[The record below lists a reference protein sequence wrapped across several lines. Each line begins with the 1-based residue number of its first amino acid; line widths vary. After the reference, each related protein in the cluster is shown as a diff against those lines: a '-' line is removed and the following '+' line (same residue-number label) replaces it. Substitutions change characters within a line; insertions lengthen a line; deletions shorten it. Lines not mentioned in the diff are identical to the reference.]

1 MPPWSPPPQPQ
12 HLPRPGGPGLPP
24 ASGPTERDRLS
35 VHLIWEGV
43 LALITIALMIGTV
56 VMTPHQNLTNALAQA
71 GYLGLVAAGLAFSLR
86 TGSPNLAIG
95 SIVGLSSTLAAYLIT
110 EQQWGKPAA
119 FLVAIILATLIG
131 LVLGLIVAV
140 LSVPAWAVTLG
151 AVAVIQAIVF
161 SFAENPI
168 IPVRFGGGYPTAMWY
183 AVFVVVSVGGGALW
197 LVPGIRR
204 PLSALRD
211 PGDPARWTGPRIGL
225 GAVAGLTGSSFL
237 AGLAA
242 VPLVMRLQ
250 AAETNGANLTTVA
263 FAAVLLGGVSVFGRR
278 GGVFGTLLG
287 VTIVAITQTLVSYNN
302 GHLWV
307 FNLVIGLAALLGI
320 GANRALESVTD
331 MLNRSHPPA
340 LPPPPGL

>member
-1 MPPWSPPPQPQ
+1 M
-12 HLPRPGGPGLPP
+12 
-24 ASGPTERDRLS
+24 ERDPLS

-43 LALITIALMIGTV
+43 LALIAVALLIGMA
-56 VMTPHQNLTNALAQA
+56 VMTSHQTVTNALIEA
-71 GYLGLVAAGLAFSLR
+71 GYLGLVATGLAFSLR
-86 TGSPNLAIG
+86 TGSPNLAVG
-95 SIVGLSSTLAAYLIT
+95 PIVGFSSMLAAYLIT
-110 EQQWGKPAA
+110 EHQWGKGAA
-119 FLVAIILATLIG
+119 FLVAITLATLIG

-151 AVAVIQAIVF
+151 AIAVIQAIVL
-161 SFAENPI
+161 SYAERTI

-204 PLSALRD
+204 PLSVLRN
-211 PGDPARWTGPRIGL
+211 PGDPARWTGPRSGL

-250 AAETNGANLTTVA
+250 AADTNGASLTTVA

-287 VTIVAITQTLVSYNN
+287 VTIVAIIQTLVAYND
-302 GHLWV
+302 GPFWV
-307 FNLVIGLAALLGI
+307 STLIVGLAALLGL
-320 GANRALESVTD
+320 GASRALESVTD
-331 MLNRSHPPA
+331 TLNRGRPAVTPPT
-340 LPPPPGL
+340 GR